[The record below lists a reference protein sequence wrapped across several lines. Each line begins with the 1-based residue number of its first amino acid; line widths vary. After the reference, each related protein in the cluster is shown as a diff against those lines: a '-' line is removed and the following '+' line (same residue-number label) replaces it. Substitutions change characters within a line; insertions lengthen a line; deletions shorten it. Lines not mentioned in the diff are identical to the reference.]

1 MIKAYKDKQP
11 QIHTTAFVAGN
22 ATIIGDVV
30 IGAESSVWFNAT
42 VRGDVNFIRVGAR
55 TNIQD
60 AVVVHVTKDFYST
73 TIEDEVTI
81 GHSATIH
88 GCHIERGCLIGIG
101 AIILDG
107 ARIGHHSIIAAGALV
122 TPRTIVPPHSMV
134 MGSPAKVK
142 RELTDEELASLER
155 YWRNYVEYTKE
166 YKGVN
171 RKS

>member
-1 MIKAYKDKQP
+1 MIKDYRGTRP
-11 QIHTTAFVAGN
+11 QIHDTVFVADN

-30 IGAESSVWFNAT
+30 IAAESSVWFNSV

-73 TIEDEVTI
+73 VIEDEVTI

-88 GCHIERGCLIGIG
+88 GCHIECGCLVGIG

-107 ARIGHHSIIAAGALV
+107 ARIGHHSIIAAGSLV
-122 TPRTIVPPHSMV
+122 TPRTIIPPHSMV

-142 RELTDEELASLER
+142 RELTGEELKSLER
-155 YWRNYVEYTKE
+155 YWRNYVELKE
-166 YKGVN
+166 QWITDSG
-171 RKS
+171 